1 MNLINIK
8 SENLNL
14 KYKRTTNLMFY
25 CFSSFILL
33 LILWA
38 FIFQIDIV
46 SNADGQVIPVGEVK
60 TIQHLEGGIIE
71 KILVKESEIVEKDQ
85 PLVVLAATAS
95 EVDVEELQVRID
107 SQIIKSIRLEAEI
120 NNFDVPVFSERL
132 RSEREKIVN
141 KSMELYASRKNN
153 FEGNIKEIES
163 QIEKSQVDVDILIR
177 QVEMSEELMKEG
189 ITSEFSHL
197 NILKE
202 LNTAKG
208 SLESQIEKRENY
220 KNAFIEEAQNELQ
233 LSQREVSQSE
243 ETMKKLRDSLDR
255 TIIVAPVDG
264 VVKNLFFVTEGG
276 VINPGGSI
284 LDLVPTKDSLIVEA
298 KLPNSD
304 IGFVKPGQSAVV
316 KLSSAD
322 SVNFGQIN
330 GTVVQISPDTEQD
343 EDDKRIVFYKILIE
357 TEQNFFESKDKVY
370 QLVPGVKVM
379 ASIHIGERTVANY
392 LLSPFI
398 GSMGQS
404 FQER

>member
-1 MNLINIK
+1 MEK
-8 SENLNL
+8 VKNLNE
-14 KYKRTTNLMFY
+14 KYKRNTNLLFY
-25 CFSSFILL
+25 CFSI
-33 LILWA
+33 
-38 FIFQIDIV
+38 FIFTLIVWSFVFQVDIV
-46 SNADGQVIPVGEVK
+46 SNADGQIIPVGEVK

-71 KILVKESEIVEKDQ
+71 SILVKESEIVEKDQ

-120 NNFDVPVFSERL
+120 NNFDVPIFPTKL
-132 RSEREKIVN
+132 RKDREKIVN
-141 KSMELYASRKNN
+141 KSLELYLSRKNN
-153 FEGNIKEIES
+153 FEGNLKEIDA
-163 QIEKSQVDVDILIR
+163 QIDKSQTDVDILLR
-177 QVEMSEELMKEG
+177 QSEMSETLMEEG
-189 ITSEFSHL
+189 VTSEFAHL

-208 SLESQIEKRENY
+208 SLESLIEKRENF

-233 LSQREVSQSE
+233 LAQRELSQSE
-243 ETMKKLRDSLDR
+243 ETMKKLEDNLSR
-255 TIIVAPVDG
+255 TTIVAPVDG

-276 VINPGGSI
+276 VIKPGGAI
-284 LDLVPTKDSLIVEA
+284 LDIVPTKDSLIVEA

-316 KLSSAD
+316 KLSSSD

-330 GTVVQISPDTEQD
+330 GTVFQISPDTEED
-343 EDDKRIVFYKILIE
+343 ENDKRIVFYKILIE
-357 TEQNFFESKDKVY
+357 TEQSYFQSKDKVY
-370 QLVPGVKVM
+370 QLVPGVKVL

>member
-1 MNLINIK
+1 MEK
-8 SENLNL
+8 VTNLND
-14 KYKRTTNLMFY
+14 KYRRNTNLLFY
-25 CFSSFILL
+25 CFSIFISV
-33 LILWA
+33 LIGWSL
-38 FIFQIDIV
+38 IFQVDIV
-46 SNADGQVIPVGEVK
+46 SNAEGQIIPVGEVK

-71 KILVKESEIVEKDQ
+71 TILVKESEIVEKDQ

-120 NNFDVPVFSERL
+120 NNFDVPIFPTRL
-132 RSEREKIVN
+132 RNEREKIVN
-141 KSMELYASRKNN
+141 KSMELYLSRKNN
-153 FEGNIKEIES
+153 FEGNIKEIDA

-177 QVEMSEELMKEG
+177 QAEMSEKLMEEG
-189 ITSEFSHL
+189 ITSEFAHL
-197 NILKE
+197 DILKE

-208 SLESQIEKRENY
+208 SLESLIEKRENF
-220 KNAFIEEAQNELQ
+220 KNAFVEEAQNELQ
-233 LSQREVSQSE
+233 LAQRELSQSD
-243 ETMKKLRDSLDR
+243 ETMKKLKDNLNR
-255 TIIVAPVDG
+255 TTIVAPVDG

-276 VINPGGSI
+276 VIKPGGAI
-284 LDLVPTKDSLIVEA
+284 LDIVPTKDSLIVEA

-316 KLSSAD
+316 KLSSSD

-330 GTVVQISPDTEQD
+330 GTVTQISPDTEED
-343 EDDKRIVFYKILIE
+343 ENDKRIVFYKILIE
-357 TEQNFFESKDKVY
+357 TDQNYFESKDKIY
-370 QLVPGVKVM
+370 QLVPGVKVL

-392 LLSPFI
+392 LLSPFL

>member
-1 MNLINIK
+1 MT
-8 SENLNL
+8 ENLNI
-14 KYKRTTNLMFY
+14 KYKKTTNLLFY
-25 CFSSFILL
+25 CFSIFTALI
-33 LILWA
+33 ILWS

-46 SNADGQVIPVGEVK
+46 SNAEGQIIPVGEIK

-71 KILVKESEIVEKDQ
+71 SILVKESEIVVKDQ
-85 PLVVLAATAS
+85 PLVILAATAS

-120 NNFDVPVFSERL
+120 NDFDVPVFPTSL
-132 RSEREKIVN
+132 RNSREKIVN
-141 KSMELYASRKNN
+141 KSLELYLSRKTS
-153 FEGNIKEIES
+153 FDGNLKEIDS
-163 QIEKSQVDVDILIR
+163 QIEKSQIDVDILIR
-177 QVEMSEELMKEG
+177 QAGMSEKLMEEG
-189 ITSEFSHL
+189 ITSEFAHL
-197 NILKE
+197 DILKE

-208 SLESQIEKRENY
+208 TLESLIEKRENF
-220 KNAFIEEAQNELQ
+220 KNAFIEESQNELQ
-233 LSQREVSQSE
+233 LAQRELSQSE
-243 ETMKKLRDSLDR
+243 ETMKKLKDNLSR
-255 TIIVAPVDG
+255 TTIVAPVDG

-276 VINPGGSI
+276 VIKPGGAI
-284 LDLVPTKDSLIVEA
+284 LDIVPTKDSLIVEA

-322 SVNFGQIN
+322 SVNFGQIE
-330 GTVVQISPDTEQD
+330 GTVTQISPDTEED
-343 EDDKRIVFYKILIE
+343 ENDKRIVFYKILIE
-357 TEQNFFESKDKVY
+357 TEQNFFESKDKIY
-370 QLVPGVKVM
+370 QLVPGVKVL

>member
-1 MNLINIK
+1 MKNNKAENLIF
-8 SENLNL
+8 
-14 KYKRTTNLMFY
+14 KYKKTTNLLFY
-25 CFSSFILL
+25 SFSIFMLVIIIWSFI
-33 LILWA
+33 
-38 FIFQIDIV
+38 FEVDIV
-46 SNADGQVIPVGEVK
+46 SNAEGQVIPVGEVK

-71 KILVKESEIVEKDQ
+71 KILVKESENVVKDQ
-85 PLVVLAATAS
+85 PLVILAATAS

-107 SQIIKSIRLEAEI
+107 SQIIKSVRLEAEI
-120 NNFDVPVFSERL
+120 NDFDVPIFPSNL
-132 RSEREKIVN
+132 QDKREKIVN
-141 KSMELYASRKNN
+141 KSMELYVSRKDN
-153 FEGNIKEIES
+153 FEGNIKEINA
-163 QIEKSQVDVDILIR
+163 QIEKAQIDVDILLR
-177 QVEMSEELMKEG
+177 QAEMSEELMKEQV
-189 ITSEFSHL
+189 TSEFAHL

-208 SLESQIEKRENY
+208 DLESLVEKKENF
-220 KNAFIEEAQNELQ
+220 KRAFVEDSRNELQ
-233 LSQREVSQSE
+233 LAQRELSQSE
-243 ETMKKLRDSLDR
+243 ETMKKLKDNLSRT
-255 TIIVAPVDG
+255 TIIAPVDG

-276 VINPGGSI
+276 VIKPGGAL
-284 LDLVPTKDSLIVEA
+284 LDIVPTKDSLIVEA

-330 GTVVQISPDTEQD
+330 GKVFQISPDTEED
-343 EDDKRIVFYKILIE
+343 ENDNRIVFYKILIE
-357 TEQNFFESKDKVY
+357 TEQSYFQSKDKIY
-370 QLVPGVKVM
+370 QLVPGVKVL

>member
-1 MNLINIK
+1 MEK
-8 SENLNL
+8 TENLND
-14 KYKRTTNLMFY
+14 KYKRNTNLLFY
-25 CFSSFILL
+25 CFSLFISILIIWSFI
-33 LILWA
+33 
-38 FIFQIDIV
+38 FEVDIV
-46 SNADGQVIPVGEVK
+46 SNAEGQIIPVGEVK

-71 KILVKESEIVEKDQ
+71 NILVKESEIVTKDQ

-95 EVDVEELQVRID
+95 EVDVEELKVRVD

-120 NNFDVPVFSERL
+120 NNFDVPIFPTYL
-132 RSEREKIVN
+132 QNDREKIVN
-141 KSMELYASRKNN
+141 KSMELYISRKNN
-153 FEGNIKEIES
+153 FEGNLKEIDT

-177 QVEMSEELMKEG
+177 QAEMSEELMKEG
-189 ITSEFSHL
+189 ITNEFAHL

-208 SLESQIEKRENY
+208 SLEALIEKRENF
-220 KNAFIEEAQNELQ
+220 KNAFVEDAQNELQ
-233 LSQREVSQSE
+233 LAQRELSQSE
-243 ETMKKLRDSLDR
+243 ETMKKLEDNLNR
-255 TIIVAPVDG
+255 TTIVAPVDG

-276 VINPGGSI
+276 VIKPGGAI
-284 LDLVPTKDSLIVEA
+284 LDIVPTKDSLIVEA

-330 GTVVQISPDTEQD
+330 GTVFQISPDTEED
-343 EDDKRIVFYKILIE
+343 ENDKRIVFYKILIE
-357 TEQNFFESKDKVY
+357 TEKNYFESKDKIY
-370 QLVPGVKVM
+370 QLVPGVKVL